1 METPKQRWFRWN
13 RMILDKKYIE
23 VVKEFDHIFNH
34 KKESLTI
41 GDVVIRD
48 QALGFIGVVSLI
60 EEKTKKGMKTKHE
73 FRGRKH

>member
-1 METPKQRWFRWN
+1 METPEQRWFRWN
-13 RMILDKKYIE
+13 RMIIDKKYIE
-23 VVKEFDHIFNH
+23 VVKEFDYIFNH

-41 GDVVIRD
+41 GDVVVRD